1 MLNLMEKKL
10 TDRDNMYEL
19 IANNTMSLKTIN
31 SAISNNKNTLK
42 QSNQNTQDITR
53 TDLTL
58 SMMENT
64 KYFENQDVN
73 SKMIINDIKEKR
85 KLESVKNNL
94 QNQY

>member
-1 MLNLMEKKL
+1 LSNTKNSIRQPNINNL
-10 TDRDNMYEL
+10 D
-19 IANNTMSLKTIN
+19 IN
-31 SAISNNKNTLK
+31 
-42 QSNQNTQDITR
+42 R